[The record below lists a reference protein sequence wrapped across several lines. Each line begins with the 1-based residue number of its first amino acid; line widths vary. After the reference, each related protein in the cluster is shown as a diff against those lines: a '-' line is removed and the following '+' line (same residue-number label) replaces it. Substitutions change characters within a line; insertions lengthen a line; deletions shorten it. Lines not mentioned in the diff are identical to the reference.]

1 MKLIKAEFKK
11 TITEA
16 ISYYPDYI
24 VGLITDI
31 LLLLVIMNTNGDKSE
46 KVIGYILWILVSGV
60 LSEAS
65 ICISTEK
72 QLGTLQ
78 NLMIKPC
85 SIASIVCAKTLIWF
99 IINFAKAMITA
110 AVASFFLN
118 IDHLFQIEYFYVIIM
133 VCIGVMGLSFIL
145 TALTLIFTKV
155 ASFVSVIGY
164 LFLFLS
170 GSIVP
175 IPYFLTY
182 TNPLSCG
189 VNYITLIMNHQVTIS
204 DFTVLL
210 LICFGWLLI
219 GYAVFQFVFHHSKQ
233 FKWTY

>member
-65 ICISTEK
+65 VCISTEK

-99 IINFAKAMITA
+99 IINFAQ
-110 AVASFFLN
+110 SDDYRSGCFFFPE
-118 IDHLFQIEYFYVIIM
+118 H
-133 VCIGVMGLSFIL
+133 
-145 TALTLIFTKV
+145 
-155 ASFVSVIGY
+155 
-164 LFLFLS
+164 
-170 GSIVP
+170 
-175 IPYFLTY
+175 
-182 TNPLSCG
+182 
-189 VNYITLIMNHQVTIS
+189 
-204 DFTVLL
+204 
-210 LICFGWLLI
+210 
-219 GYAVFQFVFHHSKQ
+219 
-233 FKWTY
+233 